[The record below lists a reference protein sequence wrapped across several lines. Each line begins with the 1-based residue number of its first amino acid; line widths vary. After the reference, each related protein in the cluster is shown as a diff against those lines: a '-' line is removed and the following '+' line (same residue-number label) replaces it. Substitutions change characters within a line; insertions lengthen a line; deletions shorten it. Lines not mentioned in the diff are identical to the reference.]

1 MRKPKPQRLPPLG
14 FLRTLEL
21 LRRFGCL
28 LRTMDA
34 RSRMEE
40 GYAADMICTTP
51 QKGRMAANNVTLLV
65 RAPDA

>member
-1 MRKPKPQRLPPLG
+1 M
-14 FLRTLEL
+14 
-21 LRRFGCL
+21 
-28 LRTMDA
+28 MDA